1 MLLHLQQGPQGF
13 SSWYLIIQVIQT
25 HNGELSAHVVFIH
38 WCTSPPCRLLS
49 WRAFISF
56 YHDTSMVHPSR
67 KHHKKKRDELW
78 KIKNLEISFVYI
90 RMDLCEVE
98 FNFIRL
104 AGQIQQI
111 VFEFIV
117 KETVN
122 NEFLILQKIFIA
134 RFLNDYE
141 EFKISSLSSVFLN

>member
-1 MLLHLQQGPQGF
+1 
-13 SSWYLIIQVIQT
+13 
-25 HNGELSAHVVFIH
+25 
-38 WCTSPPCRLLS
+38 
-49 WRAFISF
+49 
-56 YHDTSMVHPSR
+56 
-67 KHHKKKRDELW
+67 
-78 KIKNLEISFVYI
+78 VYI